1 MPMLARNMVRPVCQ
15 GSSVKVVIL
24 STGGTIASRH
34 DRQADALVSSVSGKE
49 LLDQLGALA
58 PDVPVVVESFCNIG
72 SFAMDLETSFRLAK
86 RVDAILLEP
95 DVAGVV
101 VTHGTDT
108 MEEAVF
114 LADLVVAPGKP
125 VVFTGAQR
133 HAAEADADGPRNL
146 ADSIRVAASPSA
158 RGLGAV
164 VVFDGEIHAARDVTK
179 VHACRVGTFAS
190 AEHGKLGEVDAAQ
203 VILQRRPQLHATIVS
218 RRIET
223 RIDLIRLGMGN
234 DDRFMRCALASDAR
248 GIVLEAFGRG
258 NVTPAMLA
266 AIKDAVQGGV
276 AVVVTTRCAQGRVV
290 PLYGGSGGKAVEAAG
305 AIYAGDLSGLK
316 ARILLALL
324 IGSGET
330 DIAGALGG
338 IAG

>member
-1 MPMLARNMVRPVCQ
+1 M
-15 GSSVKVVIL
+15 KVVIL

-34 DRQADALVSSVSGKE
+34 DREADALVSSASGEE
-49 LLDQLGALA
+49 LLASLGALA
-58 PDVPVVVESFCNIG
+58 PDVPVSTESFCNIG
-72 SFAMDLETSFRLAK
+72 SFEMDLETSFRLAR
-86 RVDAILLEP
+86 RVAVILADP

-114 LADLVVAPGKP
+114 LADLVVASEKP

-146 ADSIRVAASPSA
+146 ADSIRVAASPAA

-164 VVFDGEIHAARDVTK
+164 IVFEGEIHAARDVTK
-179 VHACRVGTFAS
+179 VHAYRVGTFAS
-190 AEHGKLGEVDAAQ
+190 AEHGKLGEIDAQ
-203 VILQRRPQLHATIVS
+203 RVIVQRRPLLRRAIVAD
-218 RRIET
+218 RIET
-223 RIDLIRLGMGN
+223 RVDLIRLVMGN
-234 DDRFMRCALASDAR
+234 DDRFMRCAMQSGAR

-258 NVTPAMLA
+258 NVTPAVLA
-266 AIKDAVQGGV
+266 AIRDAVRDGI
-276 AVVVTTRCAQGRVV
+276 AVVVTTRCPQGRVM
-290 PLYGGSGGKAVEAAG
+290 PLYGSSGGKAVAAAG
-305 AIYAGDLSGLK
+305 AVFAGDLSGIK

-324 IGSGET
+324 LGAGET
-330 DIAGALGG
+330 DIAGASSD